1 MDLFL
6 HLWIMILIYTIF
18 AMSLNLEVGYTGL
31 FNFGHVAFFG
41 IGAYVSALLTLRG
54 MAFEWALVAAS
65 VASGLSG
72 LLLSIPSLRLR
83 GDYFGIATLG
93 FGEMIRMVFQ
103 NEVWLTKGPMGLPGI
118 PKPVLFSYRFA
129 TLPQYLLLTLG
140 FAVLT
145 FFVLRFIVR
154 SPLGRL
160 LRAIRED
167 EVAVLALGKN
177 VFWFRIKSFVIGS
190 VFAGMA
196 GTLWGHYTTFI
207 SPGDFTLL
215 ETILVL
221 LIVVLGG
228 KGTEWGPFLGAVVLI
243 FFQESLRFLRLPAE
257 WTRYLAPLQQ
267 MIFGGLLVVLMIFRP
282 EGLLREKG
290 KAIGVSHQATP

>member
-6 HLWIMILIYTIF
+6 HLCVMIIIYIIF

-41 IGAYVSALLTLRG
+41 IGAYTSALLTLQQVPFELSLLIALA
-54 MAFEWALVAAS
+54 MAGIWGF
-65 VASGLSG
+65 
-72 LLLSIPSLRLR
+72 LLSIPSLRLR
-83 GDYFGIATLG
+83 GDYFGIVTLG
-93 FGEMIRMVFQ
+93 FGEIIRMVFQ

-118 PKPVLFSYRFA
+118 PKPILFSYRFA
-129 TLPQYLLLTLG
+129 TLPQYLLLALG
-140 FAVLT
+140 FAALT
-145 FFVLRFIVR
+145 FLILRIILR
-154 SPLGRL
+154 SPFGRV

-167 EVAVLALGKN
+167 EVAAEALGKN
-177 VFWFRIKSFVIGS
+177 VFFFRIKSFVIGS
-190 VFAGMA
+190 LFAGLA

-228 KGTEWGPFLGAVVLI
+228 KGTEWGPVLGAFVLI

-267 MIFGGLLVVLMIFRP
+267 MIFGGLLIVLMIFRP
-282 EGLLREKG
+282 EGLLKEKG
-290 KAIGVSHQATP
+290 RVSNAGN

>member
-6 HLWIMILIYTIF
+6 HLCVMIIIYIIF

-41 IGAYVSALLTLRG
+41 IGAYTSALLTLQQVPFELSLLIALA
-54 MAFEWALVAAS
+54 MA
-65 VASGLSG
+65 GLWG
-72 LLLSIPSLRLR
+72 FLLSIPSLRLR
-83 GDYFGIATLG
+83 GHYFGIVTLG
-93 FGEMIRMVFQ
+93 FGEIIRMVFQ

-118 PKPVLFSYRFA
+118 PKPILFSYRFA

-140 FAVLT
+140 FAALT
-145 FFVLRFIVR
+145 FLILRIILR
-154 SPLGRL
+154 SPFGRV

-167 EVAVLALGKN
+167 EVAAEALGKN
-177 VFWFRIKSFVIGS
+177 VFFFRVKSFVIGS
-190 VFAGMA
+190 LFAGLA

-228 KGTEWGPFLGAVVLI
+228 KGTEWGPVLGAFVLI

-267 MIFGGLLVVLMIFRP
+267 MIFGGLLILLMIFRP
-282 EGLLREKG
+282 EGLLKEKG
-290 KAIGVSHQATP
+290 KVSNAGN

>member
-6 HLWIMILIYTIF
+6 HLCVMIIIYIIF

-41 IGAYVSALLTLRG
+41 IGAYTSALLTLQQVPFELSLLIALA
-54 MAFEWALVAAS
+54 MA
-65 VASGLSG
+65 GLWG
-72 LLLSIPSLRLR
+72 FLLSIPSLRLR
-83 GDYFGIATLG
+83 GDYFGIVTLG
-93 FGEMIRMVFQ
+93 FGEIIRMVFQ

-118 PKPVLFSYRFA
+118 PKPILFSYRFA

-140 FAVLT
+140 FAALT
-145 FFVLRFIVR
+145 FLILRIILR
-154 SPLGRL
+154 SPFGRV

-167 EVAVLALGKN
+167 EVAAEALGKN
-177 VFWFRIKSFVIGS
+177 VFFFRIKSFVIGS
-190 VFAGMA
+190 LFAGLA

-228 KGTEWGPFLGAVVLI
+228 KGTEWGPVLGAFVLI

-267 MIFGGLLVVLMIFRP
+267 MIFGGLLIVLMISRP
-282 EGLLREKG
+282 EGLLKEKG
-290 KAIGVSHQATP
+290 RVSNAGN

>member
-6 HLWIMILIYTIF
+6 HLWVMIFIYTIF
-18 AMSLNLEVGYTGL
+18 AMSLNLEMGYTGL

-41 IGAYVSALLTLRG
+41 IGAYVSALLTLHQVP
-54 MAFEWALVAAS
+54 FEFALVAALL
-65 VASGLSG
+65 AAGLLG
-72 LLLSIPSLRLR
+72 FLLSIPSLRLR
-83 GDYFGIATLG
+83 GDTFGIATLG
-93 FGEMIRMVFQ
+93 FGEIIRMVFQ

-140 FAVLT
+140 FSVLT
-145 FFVLRFIVR
+145 FLVLRIIIR
-154 SPLGRL
+154 SPLGR
-160 LRAIRED
+160 AFKAVRED
-167 EVAVLALGKN
+167 EVAAVALGKN
-177 VFWFRIKSFVIGS
+177 IFHFRIKSFVIGS
-190 VFAGMA
+190 VLAGLA

-228 KGTEWGPFLGAVVLI
+228 KGTELGPLVGAVVLI

-257 WTRYLAPLQQ
+257 WSRYLAPLQQ
-267 MIFGGLLVVLMIFRP
+267 MIFGSLLIFLMIYRP

-290 KAIGVSHQATP
+290 AGR

>member
-6 HLWIMILIYTIF
+6 HLCIMILIYIIF
-18 AMSLNLEVGYTGL
+18 ALSLNIEVGYTGL

-41 IGAYVSALLTLRG
+41 IGAYTSALLTLHQ
-54 MAFEWALVAAS
+54 MPFELSLLMALVMA
-65 VASGLSG
+65 GIWG
-72 LLLSIPSLRLR
+72 FLLSLPSLRLR

-93 FGEMIRMVFQ
+93 FGEIIRMVFL

-118 PKPVLFSYRFA
+118 SKPIIFSYRFSS
-129 TLPQYLLLTLG
+129 LPQYLILTLG
-140 FAVLT
+140 FVVLT
-145 FFVLRFIVR
+145 IVILRVIIR
-154 SPLGRL
+154 SPFGRVL
-160 LRAIRED
+160 KAIRED
-167 EVAVLALGKN
+167 EMAAEGLGKN
-177 VFWFRIKSFVIGS
+177 VFRFRIKSFVIGS
-190 VFAGMA
+190 VFAGLA

-207 SPGDFTLL
+207 SPGDFTLV

-228 KGTEWGPFLGAVVLI
+228 KGTEWGPVVGAFTLI

-267 MIFGGLLVVLMIFRP
+267 MIFGGLLILLMIFLP
-282 EGLLREKG
+282 EGLIREKG
-290 KAIGVSHQATP
+290 SMKHVEDPRSQ

>member
-6 HLWIMILIYTIF
+6 HLCVMAFIYIIF
-18 AMSLNLEVGYTGL
+18 ALSLNLEVGYTGL

-41 IGAYVSALLTLRG
+41 IGAYTSALLTLHKIPFELSLILALA
-54 MAFEWALVAAS
+54 MAGFW
-65 VASGLSG
+65 GY
-72 LLLSIPSLRLR
+72 LLSLPSLRLR

-93 FGEMIRMVFQ
+93 FGEIIRMVFQ

-118 PKPVLFSYRFA
+118 PKPVLFSHQFA
-129 TLPQYLLLTLG
+129 TLPQYLLLTMG

-145 FFVLRFIVR
+145 FLILTRMLR
-154 SPLGRL
+154 SPFGRVL
-160 LRAIRED
+160 KAVRED
-167 EVAVLALGKN
+167 EVASEALGKD
-177 VFWFRIKSFVIGS
+177 VFQFRVKSFVIGS
-190 VFAGMA
+190 VFAGLA

-221 LIVVLGG
+221 LMIVLGG
-228 KGTEWGPFLGAVVLI
+228 KGTEWGPVFGAFVLI

-267 MIFGGLLVVLMIFRP
+267 MIFGALLVLLMIFRP
-282 EGLLREKG
+282 EGLIREKE
-290 KAIGVSHQATP
+290 KRADARNS

>member
-6 HLWIMILIYTIF
+6 HLCIMISIYIIF
-18 AMSLNLEVGYTGL
+18 ALSLNLEVGYTGL

-41 IGAYVSALLTLRG
+41 IGAYTSALLTLQQVP
-54 MAFEWALVAAS
+54 FEISLLCALALA
-65 VASGLSG
+65 GLWG
-72 LLLSIPSLRLR
+72 FFLSIPSLRLR

-93 FGEMIRMVFQ
+93 FGEIIRMVFQ

-118 PKPVLFSYRFA
+118 SKPILFSIRFA
-129 TLPQYLLLTLG
+129 TLPQYLLLVLG
-140 FAVLT
+140 FASIT
-145 FFVLRFIVR
+145 FIILRLILR
-154 SPLGRL
+154 SPFGRV

-167 EVAVLALGKN
+167 EVATEALGKN
-177 VFWFRIKSFVIGS
+177 VFRFRVKSFVIGS
-190 VFAGMA
+190 TFAGLA
-196 GTLWGHYTTFI
+196 GTLWAHYITFI

-221 LIVVLGG
+221 LIVVMGG
-228 KGTEWGPFLGAVVLI
+228 KGTEWGPIFGAIVLI

-267 MIFGGLLVVLMIFRP
+267 MIFGGLLVLLMIYRP
-282 EGLLREKG
+282 DGLIRDKG
-290 KAIGVSHQATP
+290 RAAHAGHQRTQ

>member
-6 HLWIMILIYTIF
+6 HLCVMIIIYIIF

-41 IGAYVSALLTLRG
+41 IGAYTSALLTLQQVPFELSLLIALA
-54 MAFEWALVAAS
+54 MAGIWGF
-65 VASGLSG
+65 
-72 LLLSIPSLRLR
+72 LLSIPSLRLR
-83 GDYFGIATLG
+83 GDYFGIVTLG
-93 FGEMIRMVFQ
+93 FGEIIRMVFQ

-118 PKPVLFSYRFA
+118 PKPILFSYRFA

-140 FAVLT
+140 FAALT
-145 FFVLRFIVR
+145 FLILRIILR
-154 SPLGRL
+154 SPFGRV

-167 EVAVLALGKN
+167 EVAAEALGKN
-177 VFWFRIKSFVIGS
+177 VFFFRIKSFVIGS
-190 VFAGMA
+190 LFAGLA

-228 KGTEWGPFLGAVVLI
+228 KGTEWGPVLGAFVLI

-267 MIFGGLLVVLMIFRP
+267 MIFGGLLIVLMIFRP
-282 EGLLREKG
+282 EGLLKEKG
-290 KAIGVSHQATP
+290 RVSNAGN

>member
-6 HLWIMILIYTIF
+6 HLCIMIAIYIIF
-18 AMSLNLEVGYTGL
+18 ALSLNLEVGYTGL

-41 IGAYVSALLTLRG
+41 IGAYTSALLTLHRVP
-54 MAFEWALVAAS
+54 FE
-65 VASGLSG
+65 LS
-72 LLLSIPSLRLR
+72 LLLALAMACLWGFLLSLPSLRLR

-93 FGEMIRMVFQ
+93 FGEIIRMVFQ

-118 PKPVLFSYRFA
+118 PKPTLFSYRFA
-129 TLPQYLLLTLG
+129 TLHLYLSLVLAFTI
-140 FAVLT
+140 LT
-145 FFVLRFIVR
+145 FLILRVILR
-154 SPLGRL
+154 SPFGRVL
-160 LRAIRED
+160 KAIRED
-167 EVAVLALGKN
+167 ETAAAALGKN
-177 VFWFRIKSFVIGS
+177 VLRFRIKSFVIGS
-190 VFAGMA
+190 LFAGLA
-196 GTLWGHYTTFI
+196 GALWAHYTTFI

-228 KGTEWGPFLGAVVLI
+228 KGTEWGPVLGAIVLI

-267 MIFGGLLVVLMIFRP
+267 MILGGLLILLMIFRP
-282 EGLLREKG
+282 EGLIREKG
-290 KAIGVSHQATP
+290 KILNAGDKGDQ

>member
-6 HLWIMILIYTIF
+6 HLCVMIIIYIIF

-41 IGAYVSALLTLRG
+41 IGAYTSALLTLQQVPFELSLFIALA
-54 MAFEWALVAAS
+54 MA
-65 VASGLSG
+65 GLWG
-72 LLLSIPSLRLR
+72 FLLSIPSLRLR
-83 GDYFGIATLG
+83 GDYFGIVTLG
-93 FGEMIRMVFQ
+93 FGEIIRMVFQ

-118 PKPVLFSYRFA
+118 PKPILFSYRFA

-140 FAVLT
+140 FAALT
-145 FFVLRFIVR
+145 FLILRIILR
-154 SPLGRL
+154 SPFGRV

-167 EVAVLALGKN
+167 EVAAEALGKN
-177 VFWFRIKSFVIGS
+177 VFFFRIKSFVIGS
-190 VFAGMA
+190 LFAGLA

-228 KGTEWGPFLGAVVLI
+228 KGTEWGPVLGAFVLI

-267 MIFGGLLVVLMIFRP
+267 MIFGGLLIVLMIFRP
-282 EGLLREKG
+282 EGLLKEKG
-290 KAIGVSHQATP
+290 RGSNAGN

>member
-6 HLWIMILIYTIF
+6 HLCVMIFIYIIF

-41 IGAYVSALLTLRG
+41 IGAYTSALLTLQQVPFELSLLIALA
-54 MAFEWALVAAS
+54 MA
-65 VASGLSG
+65 GLWG
-72 LLLSIPSLRLR
+72 FLLSIPSLRLR
-83 GDYFGIATLG
+83 GDYFGIVTLG
-93 FGEMIRMVFQ
+93 FGEIIRMVFQ

-118 PKPVLFSYRFA
+118 PKPILFSYRFA

-140 FAVLT
+140 FAALT
-145 FFVLRFIVR
+145 FLILRIILR
-154 SPLGRL
+154 SPFGRV

-167 EVAVLALGKN
+167 EVAAEALGKN
-177 VFWFRIKSFVIGS
+177 VFFFRIKSFVIGS
-190 VFAGMA
+190 LFAGLA

-228 KGTEWGPFLGAVVLI
+228 KGTEWGPVLGAFVLI

-267 MIFGGLLVVLMIFRP
+267 MIFGGLLIVLMIFRP
-282 EGLLREKG
+282 EGLLKEKG
-290 KAIGVSHQATP
+290 RVSNAGN